1 MDKLKT
7 YVNSVGLGVLA
18 KRLGVS
24 PQRLANW
31 QERGVPLDYC
41 SAVEAESDQVVM
53 RWDLRPEDWHRI
65 WPELVA
71 VPGAPAIVAN
81 YQAREVVNG

>member
-31 QERGVPLDYC
+31 QERGVPLEYC
-41 SAVEAESDQVVM
+41 NAVEAASDQVVM
-53 RWDLRPEDWHRI
+53 RWHLRPADWHQI

-71 VPGAPAIVAN
+71 AVGAPAIVAN
-81 YQAREVVNG
+81 EQAREVVNG